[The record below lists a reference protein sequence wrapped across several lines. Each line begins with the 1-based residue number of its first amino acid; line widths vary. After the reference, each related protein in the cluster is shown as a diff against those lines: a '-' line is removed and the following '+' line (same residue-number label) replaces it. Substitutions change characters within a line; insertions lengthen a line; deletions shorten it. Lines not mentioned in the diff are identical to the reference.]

1 MDKMNLAILGA
12 GRIATTM
19 AGTVSAMD
27 EVNLYA
33 IAARDGERAK
43 AFAEKYG
50 AQKFYGSYEEML
62 QDPQV
67 DLVYIATPHSLHCE
81 HAKLCI
87 NHGKPV
93 LCEKA
98 FTWNAKEAREVLELA
113 HEKGV
118 FITEAM
124 WTRYTPQ
131 SEKLRELLYG
141 GSVSRWGTSVSE
153 AAGIETKESGAQM
166 GANGQMEPT
175 AGECRSAAG
184 IAVCPDADSAG
195 GSNTGIPH
203 KAAVGGLPAGM
214 PQRVV
219 AGESR
224 PGGGRIGQI
233 VGLTANLGY
242 SLLDKERMVRP
253 ELAGGALLDLGVY
266 TLNFATWVLGDDIQS
281 ISSSMVLHETGVDKS
296 EFINLVYPNGTIAG
310 LFNTMD
316 AVSDRRGI
324 IFGTEGRIEV
334 ENTNNYEEI
343 RIYNNDYELVETIP
357 QPPQITGY
365 EYEVLACKRALEQ
378 GKLEC
383 EEMPHAHTLRVM
395 ELLDEIQTQ
404 WGK

>member
-19 AGTVSAMD
+19 ATTVSGME

-33 IAARDGERAK
+33 VAARDGGRAR

-50 AQKFYGSYEEML
+50 AETSYGSYEEML
-62 QDPQV
+62 NDPQV

-87 NHGKPV
+87 HHGKPV

-113 HEKGV
+113 QEKGV

-153 AAGIETKESGAQM
+153 AAGGS
-166 GANGQMEPT
+166 PT
-175 AGECRSAAG
+175 GR
-184 IAVCPDADSAG
+184 
-195 GSNTGIPH
+195 
-203 KAAVGGLPAGM
+203 
-214 PQRVV
+214 PQKVV
-219 AGESR
+219 AGENR

-253 ELAGGALLDLGVY
+253 DLAGGALLDLGVY

-281 ISSSMVLHETGVDKS
+281 ISTSMVLHETGVDKS

-383 EEMPHAHTLRVM
+383 EEMPHAHTLRIM

>member
-1 MDKMNLAILGA
+1 MKKLNLAILGA

-19 AGTVSAMD
+19 AETVSRMD

-50 AQKFYGSYEEML
+50 ADKSYGSYEEML
-62 QDPQV
+62 CDDQV
-67 DLVYIATPHSLHCE
+67 ELVYIATPHSHHCE

-98 FTWNAKEAREVLELA
+98 FTQNAAEAREVLELA
-113 HEKGV
+113 HEKKV

-131 SEKLRELLYG
+131 SRKVRELLFG
-141 GSVSRWGTSVSE
+141 EDAFTGSAPSLGS
-153 AAGIETKESGAQM
+153 AADCPGHLETLRV
-166 GANGQMEPT
+166 GQGCWEPT
-175 AGECRSAAG
+175 LAGD
-184 IAVCPDADSAG
+184 VTT
-195 GSNTGIPH
+195 GSCGKN
-203 KAAVGGLPAGM
+203 KN
-214 PQRVV
+214 VV
-219 AGESR
+219 AGENR
-224 PGGGRIGQI
+224 PGGGRIGKI

-253 ELAGGALLDLGVY
+253 NLAGGALLDLGVY

-281 ISSSMVLHETGVDKS
+281 LSTSMVLHETGVDKS
-296 EFINLVYPNGTIAG
+296 EFVNLVYPNGTIAG
-310 LFNTMD
+310 LFNTME

-334 ENTNNYEEI
+334 ENTNNFEEI
-343 RIYNNDYELVETIP
+343 RIYNNEYELVETIP
-357 QPPQITGY
+357 QPKQITGY
-365 EYEVLACKRALEQ
+365 EYEVLACKRAIEA

-383 EEMPHAHTLRVM
+383 EEMPHTHTIRVM
-395 ELLDEIQTQ
+395 EMLDEIRSR
-404 WGK
+404 WEK

>member
-1 MDKMNLAILGA
+1 MNLAILGA

-19 AGTVSAMD
+19 AATVSQMD

-33 IAARDGERAK
+33 IAARDGGRAK

-50 AQKFYGSYEEML
+50 AEKSYGSYEEML
-62 QDPQV
+62 RDDQV

-87 NHGKPV
+87 NYGKPV

-98 FTWNAKEAREVLELA
+98 FTQNAAEAREVLELA
-113 HEKGV
+113 HQKKV

-131 SEKLRELLYG
+131 SVKLRQLLFG
-141 GSVSRWGTSVSE
+141 EE
-153 AAGIETKESGAQM
+153 AFCWDPSMKF
-166 GANGQMEPT
+166 
-175 AGECRSAAG
+175 AGESMENG
-184 IAVCPDADSAG
+184 ILSWIPRTKLNQMAPNQPTVYGYEVSAG
-195 GSNTGIPH
+195 LNI
-203 KAAVGGLPAGM
+203 
-214 PQRVV
+214 V
-219 AGESR
+219 AGEKR
-224 PGGGRIGQI
+224 PGGGRIGKI

-242 SLLDKERMVRP
+242 SLLDKERLVRP

-266 TLNFATWVLGDDIQS
+266 TLNFATWVLGDDVQS
-281 ISSSMVLHETGVDKS
+281 LSTSMVLYETGVDKS
-296 EFINLVYPNGTIAG
+296 EFINLVYPDGTIAG
-310 LFNTMD
+310 LFNTME

-324 IFGTEGRIEV
+324 VFGTEGRLEV

-343 RIYNNDYELVETIP
+343 RIYNNQYELVETIP

-365 EYEVLACKRALEQ
+365 EYEVLACKRALEA
-378 GKLEC
+378 GVLEC

-395 ELLDEIQTQ
+395 ELLDEIRGR
-404 WGK
+404 WN

>member
-1 MDKMNLAILGA
+1 MFSIKYSEGDEHMKKMNLAILGA
-12 GRIATTM
+12 GKIATTM
-19 AGTVSAMD
+19 AETVSRMD

-50 AQKFYGSYEEML
+50 ADKSYGSYEEML
-62 QDPQV
+62 CDDQV
-67 DLVYIATPHSLHCE
+67 ELVYIATPHSHHCE

-98 FTWNAKEAREVLELA
+98 FTQNAAEAREVLELA
-113 HEKGV
+113 HEKKV

-131 SEKLRELLYG
+131 SRKVRELLFG
-141 GSVSRWGTSVSE
+141 EDAFTW
-153 AAGIETKESGAQM
+153 
-166 GANGQMEPT
+166 EPT
-175 AGECRSAAG
+175 LAGD
-184 IAVCPDADSAG
+184 VTT
-195 GSNTGIPH
+195 GSCGKN
-203 KAAVGGLPAGM
+203 KN
-214 PQRVV
+214 VV
-219 AGESR
+219 AGENR
-224 PGGGRIGQI
+224 PGGGRIGKI

-253 ELAGGALLDLGVY
+253 DLAGGALLDLGVY

-281 ISSSMVLHETGVDKS
+281 LSTSMVLHETGVDKS
-296 EFINLVYPNGTIAG
+296 EFVNLVYPNGTIAG
-310 LFNTMD
+310 LFNTME

-334 ENTNNYEEI
+334 ENTNNFEEI
-343 RIYNNDYELVETIP
+343 RIYNNEYELVETIP
-357 QPPQITGY
+357 QPEQITGY
-365 EYEVLACKRALEQ
+365 EYEVLACKRAIEA

-383 EEMPHAHTLRVM
+383 EEMPHAHTIRMM
-395 ELLDEIQTQ
+395 EMLDEIRRY
-404 WGK
+404 WGMTEA

>member
-1 MDKMNLAILGA
+1 MKKMNLAILGA

-19 AGTVSAMD
+19 AETVSRMD

-50 AQKFYGSYEEML
+50 ADKSYGSYEEML
-62 QDPQV
+62 CDDQV
-67 DLVYIATPHSLHCE
+67 ELVYIATPHSHHCE

-87 NHGKPV
+87 HHGKPV

-98 FTWNAKEAREVLELA
+98 FTQNAAQAREVLELA
-113 HEKGV
+113 QEKKV

-131 SEKLRELLYG
+131 SRKVRELLFG
-141 GSVSRWGTSVSE
+141 ENSFSWDPTVSGQSVLNPSVS
-153 AAGIETKESGAQM
+153 AGA
-166 GANGQMEPT
+166 
-175 AGECRSAAG
+175 
-184 IAVCPDADSAG
+184 
-195 GSNTGIPH
+195 
-203 KAAVGGLPAGM
+203 AAVGSCGKNKN
-214 PQRVV
+214 VV
-219 AGESR
+219 AGENR
-224 PGGGRIGQI
+224 PGGGRIGKI

-253 ELAGGALLDLGVY
+253 DLAGGALLDLGVY

-281 ISSSMVLHETGVDKS
+281 LSTSMVLHETGVDKS
-296 EFINLVYPNGTIAG
+296 EFVNLVYPNGTIAG
-310 LFNTMD
+310 LFNTME

-334 ENTNNYEEI
+334 ENTNNFEEI
-343 RIYNNDYELVETIP
+343 RIYNNEYELVETIP
-357 QPPQITGY
+357 QPEQITGY
-365 EYEVLACKRALEQ
+365 EYEVLACKRAIEA

-383 EEMPHAHTLRVM
+383 EEMPHAHTIRVM
-395 ELLDEIQTQ
+395 EMLDEIRSR
-404 WGK
+404 WEK

>member
-1 MDKMNLAILGA
+1 MKKMNLAILGA

-19 AGTVSAMD
+19 ATTVSQMD

-33 IAARDGERAK
+33 IVARDGGRAK

-50 AQKFYGSYEEML
+50 AEKSYGSYEEML
-62 QDPQV
+62 RDDQV

-87 NHGKPV
+87 NYGKPV

-98 FTWNAKEAREVLELA
+98 FTQNAAEAREVLELA
-113 HEKGV
+113 HQKKV

-131 SEKLRELLYG
+131 SLKLRQLLFG
-141 GSVSRWGTSVSE
+141 EEAFCWNPSMTSACGNTEEEMLSGNHQTRRNQMASNPTLTGQTALDQMVSNIPVSKAVDGTGESVCQN
-153 AAGIETKESGAQM
+153 I
-166 GANGQMEPT
+166 
-175 AGECRSAAG
+175 
-184 IAVCPDADSAG
+184 
-195 GSNTGIPH
+195 
-203 KAAVGGLPAGM
+203 
-214 PQRVV
+214 V
-219 AGESR
+219 AGEKR
-224 PGGGRIGQI
+224 PGGGRIGKI

-266 TLNFATWVLGDDIQS
+266 TLNFATWVLGDDVQS
-281 ISSSMVLHETGVDKS
+281 LSTSMVLHETGVDKS
-296 EFINLVYPNGTIAG
+296 EFINLVYPDGTIAG
-310 LFNTMD
+310 LFNTME

-324 IFGTEGRIEV
+324 IFGTEGRLEV

-343 RIYNNDYELVETIP
+343 RIYNNRYELVETIP
-357 QPPQITGY
+357 QPQQITGY
-365 EYEVLACKRALEQ
+365 EYEVLACKRALEA
-378 GKLEC
+378 GALEC

-395 ELLDEIQTQ
+395 ELLDEIRGR
-404 WGK
+404 WK

>member
-1 MDKMNLAILGA
+1 MEKMNLAIMGA

-19 AGTVSAMD
+19 ADTVSRMD

-33 IAARDGERAK
+33 IASRDGGRAK

-50 AQKFYGSYEEML
+50 VEKSYGSYEEML
-62 QDPQV
+62 RDDQV
-67 DLVYIATPHSLHCE
+67 DLVYIATPHSHHCA

-87 NHGKPV
+87 EHGKPV

-98 FTWNAKEAREVLELA
+98 FTRTAAEAREVLELA

-131 SEKLRELLYG
+131 SMKLRELLFG
-141 GSVSRWGTSVSE
+141 DTVSLWETSTPGCRTE
-153 AAGIETKESGAQM
+153 ASLCDGKGDFA
-166 GANGQMEPT
+166 
-175 AGECRSAAG
+175 
-184 IAVCPDADSAG
+184 
-195 GSNTGIPH
+195 
-203 KAAVGGLPAGM
+203 KA
-214 PQRVV
+214 VV
-219 AGESR
+219 AGGNR
-224 PGGGRIGQI
+224 PGGGRIGTI
-233 VGLTANLGY
+233 VGLSANLGY

-253 ELAGGALLDLGVY
+253 DLAGGALLDLGVY
-266 TLNFATWVLGDDIQS
+266 TLNFATWVLGDDVQS
-281 ISSSMVLHETGVDKS
+281 LSTSMVLHETGVDKS
-296 EFINLVYPNGTIAG
+296 EFVNLVYPNGTIAG

-324 IFGTEGRIEV
+324 VFGTEGRLEV

-343 RIYNNDYELVETIP
+343 RIYNNDYELIETIP
-357 QPPQITGY
+357 QPKQITGY
-365 EYEVLACKRALEQ
+365 EYEVLACKRALEA

-395 ELLDEIQTQ
+395 ELLDEIQRKWSQ
-404 WGK
+404 RG

>member
-1 MDKMNLAILGA
+1 MNLAILGA

-19 AGTVSAMD
+19 AETVARMD

-50 AQKFYGSYEEML
+50 AETSYGSYEEML
-62 QDPQV
+62 CDDQV
-67 DLVYIATPHSLHCE
+67 ELVYIATPHSLHCE

-98 FTWNAKEAREVLELA
+98 FTQNAAEAREVLELA
-113 HEKGV
+113 HEKKV

-131 SEKLRELLYG
+131 SVKIRELLFG
-141 GSVSRWGTSVSE
+141 EDAFTGSAPSQGSADIPPEGRGCHPARADCPGHLETLRVGQGCWEPAVPGQSVLNF
-153 AAGIETKESGAQM
+153 AA
-166 GANGQMEPT
+166 
-175 AGECRSAAG
+175 
-184 IAVCPDADSAG
+184 SAG
-195 GSNTGIPH
+195 AATMGSCGEDKN
-203 KAAVGGLPAGM
+203 
-214 PQRVV
+214 VV
-219 AGESR
+219 AGENR
-224 PGGGRIGQI
+224 PGGGRIGKI

-253 ELAGGALLDLGVY
+253 DLAGGALLDLGVY

-281 ISSSMVLHETGVDKS
+281 LSTSMVLHETGVDKS
-296 EFINLVYPNGTIAG
+296 EFVNLVYPNGTIAG
-310 LFNTMD
+310 LFNTME

-334 ENTNNYEEI
+334 ENTNNFEEI
-343 RIYNNDYELVETIP
+343 RIYNNEYELVETIP
-357 QPPQITGY
+357 QPKQITGY
-365 EYEVLACKRALEQ
+365 EYEVLACKRAIEA

-383 EEMPHAHTLRVM
+383 EEMPHAHTIRVM
-395 ELLDEIQTQ
+395 EMLDEIRGR
-404 WGK
+404 WEK